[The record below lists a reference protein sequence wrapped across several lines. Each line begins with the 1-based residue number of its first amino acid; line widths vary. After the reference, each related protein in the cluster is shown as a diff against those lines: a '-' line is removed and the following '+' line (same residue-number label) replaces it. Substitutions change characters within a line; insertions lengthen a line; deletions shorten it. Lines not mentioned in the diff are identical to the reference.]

1 MKSILVTGAGG
12 GIGTAL
18 VSYLIGKGHHVLCQY
33 RSTKDSLADVMTR
46 NDLDFNERCFHAD
59 LTDELGVA
67 EMHRSIREKHGPVW
81 AVLNLAGGSSN
92 GMSWKISVNEFKKI
106 VDTNLLSTFVVC
118 REFIPEMRE
127 QNGGRIINVSSVVAH
142 MGAVGA
148 SHYCAA
154 KAGIEGLSRSLS
166 LELASKNITVN
177 SLALGYYEYGLIDHI
192 SQQGQ
197 EDIKGKTPLKRFGN
211 ASEIGGIVSY
221 LVSDEGAF
229 ATGQVF
235 HINGGIHL

>member
-18 VSYLIGKGHHVLCQY
+18 VDHLIGKGHHVLCHY
-33 RSTKDSLADVMTR
+33 RRTKDTLSGVIEKHGLNFDET
-46 NDLDFNERCFHAD
+46 CFHAD
-59 LTDELGVA
+59 LIDENSVA
-67 EMHRSIREKHGPVW
+67 EMHKAIRDKHGPVW
-81 AVLNLAGGSSN
+81 AVINLAGGSSN
-92 GMSWKISVNEFKKI
+92 GMSWKLSVNEFKKI
-106 VDTNLLSTFVVC
+106 IDTNLLSTFVVC

-127 QNGGRIINVSSVVAH
+127 QAGGRIINVSSVVAH

-166 LELASKNITVN
+166 LELASKNVTVN

-192 SQQGQ
+192 SQPGQ
-197 EDIKGKTPLKRFGN
+197 EEIKGKTPLRRFGN
-211 ASEIGGIVSY
+211 ASEIGGIISY

>member
-18 VSYLIGKGHHVLCQY
+18 VDYLVGKGHHVLCQY
-33 RSTKDSLADVMTR
+33 RSSKDNLTDVMTKHS
-46 NDLDFNERCFHAD
+46 LDFEERCFYAD
-59 LTDELGVA
+59 LTDETSVS
-67 EMHRSIREKHGPVW
+67 EMHRSIREKHGTVW
-81 AVLNLAGGSSN
+81 AILNLAGGSSN
-92 GMSWKISVNEFKKI
+92 GMSWKLPISEFKKI

-142 MGAVGA
+142 TGAVGA

-192 SQQGQ
+192 SQPGQ

-211 ASEIGGIVSY
+211 AAEIGGIVSY
-221 LVSDEGAF
+221 LVGDEGAF

-235 HINGGIHL
+235 HINGGIYL

>member
-1 MKSILVTGAGG
+1 MKKILVTGAGG
-12 GIGTAL
+12 GIGSTL
-18 VSYLIGKGHHVLCQY
+18 VDFLIGKGHYVLCQY
-33 RSTKDSLADVMTR
+33 RSKKENLLRVMA
-46 NDLDFNERCFHAD
+46 NHDLDFDERCFYAD
-59 LTDELGVA
+59 LTDEFSVA
-67 EMHRSIREKHGPVW
+67 EMHKQISEKHGNIW

-92 GMSWKISVNEFKKI
+92 GMSWKLPISEFKQI

-142 MGAVGA
+142 TGAVGA

-166 LELASKNITVN
+166 LELSNKNITVN

-197 EDIKGKTPLKRFGN
+197 EDIKRKTPLRRFGN
-211 ASEIGGIVSY
+211 ASEIGGIISY
-221 LVSDEGAF
+221 LVSDEGSF